1 MLTEC
6 ARAARTGRLGVE
18 RHQTADRAT
27 LADVYGRDH
36 RAPLRFTAGK
46 LALLTFQPMYTNYG
60 HLNRSYGRT
69 ICSHGAGNVRHLFW
83 PQANCQC
90 KIPRV
95 AGFKVAGCIKL
106 QNGLVIQFGNGW
118 YNMWRMTVLVAER
131 KFSLS
136 LGTFSNH
143 LIMKQTEITTNIL
156 LFFWF
161 FSLTSVK
168 QAKGWNTSSCEPLDT
183 GTVYVNAIASTSTA
197 KAQDRSNC
205 EYEISL
211 LPLSKSQYSLELQL
225 AVTTSTKRLERR
237 KRRKQEVTSTL
248 AVEQQR
254 FASPTSLMWSH

>member
-6 ARAARTGRLGVE
+6 ARAARTGRFGAE

-36 RAPLRFTAGK
+36 RAPLHFTAGK

-69 ICSHGAGNVRHLFW
+69 ICSHRAGNVRHLFW

-90 KIPRV
+90 NIPR
-95 AGFKVAGCIKL
+95 VAGCIKL

-143 LIMKQTEITTNIL
+143 LIMKQTELWKKIKLKLKDIIMWS
-156 LFFWF
+156 FF
-161 FSLTSVK
+161 FSVFFLNL
-168 QAKGWNTSSCEPLDT
+168 GGE
-183 GTVYVNAIASTSTA
+183 
-197 KAQDRSNC
+197 
-205 EYEISL
+205 
-211 LPLSKSQYSLELQL
+211 
-225 AVTTSTKRLERR
+225 
-237 KRRKQEVTSTL
+237 
-248 AVEQQR
+248 
-254 FASPTSLMWSH
+254 